1 ILNMASIK
9 ILIMVLAIFVANTN
23 VLAKK
28 PNPLPTIPPNSSI
41 LNRVRPK
48 LPVSTTPKLVLPT
61 RLPTTSYVPVV
72 STSELPDL
80 SVSESKS
87 APSIS
92 IQSPPLPSSD
102 QTKLVL
108 TEDKSIIL
116 DRFMGPYKGRRN
128 IRIIYDQD
136 FQYRCLDAMNRK
148 RLWHENTPPLVLGD
162 NFTQYTLDR
171 AWSILGDIAEGKRDI
186 VKGHYPFGE
195 SFFWYYDP
203 NRYRSIEEAINTWY
217 EEERHYDYDDPRFS
231 ARTGGFT
238 QLVWRGSRE
247 ATCVKI
253 EFETPQNYKTLVVAN
268 FWPAGN
274 VKGEFPSNVMPVRRK
289 RPDMIEPPSNKV
301 QRPWPRPPYRPT
313 TEPPSYP
320 THPLFNHDIHE
331 IPQSVIKNQHVEQD
345 SHKIVEETLKN
356 I

>member
-1 ILNMASIK
+1 MASIK

-116 DRFMGPYKGRRN
+116 DRFMGPYKGRKFN
-128 IRIIYDQD
+128 
-136 FQYRCLDAMNRK
+136 M
-148 RLWHENTPPLVLGD
+148 
-162 NFTQYTLDR
+162 
-171 AWSILGDIAEGKRDI
+171 
-186 VKGHYPFGE
+186 
-195 SFFWYYDP
+195 
-203 NRYRSIEEAINTWY
+203 IEY
-217 EEERHYDYDDPRFS
+217 
-231 ARTGGFT
+231 
-238 QLVWRGSRE
+238 
-247 ATCVKI
+247 I
-253 EFETPQNYKTLVVAN
+253 EFK
-268 FWPAGN
+268 
-274 VKGEFPSNVMPVRRK
+274 
-289 RPDMIEPPSNKV
+289 
-301 QRPWPRPPYRPT
+301 
-313 TEPPSYP
+313 
-320 THPLFNHDIHE
+320 
-331 IPQSVIKNQHVEQD
+331 
-345 SHKIVEETLKN
+345 
-356 I
+356 